1 MLHTITEIKYRAGT
15 AAAILPRIVVVDKAA
30 ADSNERRRRVAAEQ
44 ALDQILADSFP
55 ASDPPSWNPGI
66 AVVNPAVGLE
76 HDAEVS
82 KTVADSGETTRAI
95 DIIDVS
101 RPSGTDRT
109 FLQSLVSLGGAA
121 VIALLVPVVILMIG
135 VPIAF
140 AVRGVLEL
148 FELDVRR
155 SAAIARQL
163 SGGFLHHAVWTS

>member
-1 MLHTITEIKYRAGT
+1 MLHTRTDIEYRAGT
-15 AAAILPRIVVVDKAA
+15 AAANLPPLVVVDKAA
-30 ADSNERRRRVAAEQ
+30 AESSERRRRVAAEQ

-76 HDAEVS
+76 HDAEVLE
-82 KTVADSGETTRAI
+82 TVADSGATTRAI

-109 FLQSLVSLGGAA
+109 FLQSLVSLGGAV
-121 VIALLVPVVILMIG
+121 VIALLVPVVILMLG

-140 AVRGVLEL
+140 AVRGVLDL
-148 FELDVRR
+148 
-155 SAAIARQL
+155 L
-163 SGGFLHHAVWTS
+163 SLLLGVVLR